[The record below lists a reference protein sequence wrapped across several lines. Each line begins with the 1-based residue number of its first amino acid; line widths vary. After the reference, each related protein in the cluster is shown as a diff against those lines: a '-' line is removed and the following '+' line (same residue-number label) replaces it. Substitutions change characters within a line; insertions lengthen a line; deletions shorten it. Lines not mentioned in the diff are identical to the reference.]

1 MLYLNWL
8 GNIFQIQKHTTH
20 YFQNHSRL
28 VHICESHETAVN
40 MFLHWCKLFFL
51 NATHSLVTFKA
62 YRTTYI
68 VWLSYLCCKTL
79 LQCHFLTTSLK
90 DKSKSVPGTYKSS
103 QKGWAV
109 LTYGLLAYRQTP
121 GPGYRSLC
129 WNCCWTLPA
138 PPSACWSAVSIL
150 NIN

>member
-51 NATHSLVTFKA
+51 NATHSLGTFKA
-62 YRTTYI
+62 YYI
-68 VWLSYLCCKTL
+68 YCMTFLIYAAKLSCNVTFLQLLWKTNRNPYLVPTNL
-79 LQCHFLTTSLK
+79 LRK
-90 DKSKSVPGTYKSS
+90 D
-103 QKGWAV
+103 
-109 LTYGLLAYRQTP
+109 GLCSPMACLPTDRPQGLDIGPCVKIVVGLRQ
-121 GPGYRSLC
+121 L
-129 WNCCWTLPA
+129 LHQH
-138 PPSACWSAVSIL
+138 VDQL
-150 NIN
+150 